1 MEVAKKKKYGIF
13 MLLGEQAVKQGSN
26 REKGHHAN
34 RGQSVSG
41 ASEVRIYWVQVLTNN
56 GAVFPTFGFHGD
68 FCLSFFTYQAKILQN
83 RPDIRSIAPNPGNRL
98 ENTHLWRRGG
108 LSQKLRIC
116 KKDIALIDILCVCS
130 PLLSVVRAGARSS
143 FEGSRRF
150 FLIAGA
156 AHHSDM
162 S

>member
-1 MEVAKKKKYGIF
+1 MSTNLISAFFQIKYAF
-13 MLLGEQAVKQGSN
+13 RVYYLLG
-26 REKGHHAN
+26 
-34 RGQSVSG
+34 VSPH
-41 ASEVRIYWVQVLTNN
+41 NN
-56 GAVFPTFGFHGD
+56 ETVFPIFGFHGD
-68 FCLSFFTYQAKILQN
+68 FSLSFFTYQAEILQN

-116 KKDIALIDILCVCS
+116 KKAIALIDILCVCS
-130 PLLSVVRAGARSS
+130 PLLSVVRDDACSS
-143 FEGSRRF
+143 FEGNRRF
-150 FLIAGA
+150 FLIVGA